1 MYIAGE
7 AHLHNTS
14 AIADRLERTE
24 TREVTGV
31 PMYSIIRR
39 LFLLFLL
46 LLLDIVFFHVLAVSS
61 RQISTNFL
69 IGKVKVTCHFRSH
82 KTTQKL
88 YLESRKMVKDERL
101 EK

>member
-1 MYIAGE
+1 
-7 AHLHNTS
+7 
-14 AIADRLERTE
+14 
-24 TREVTGV
+24 
-31 PMYSIIRR
+31 MYSIIRWR

-101 EK
+101 EHKDLHREVSLR